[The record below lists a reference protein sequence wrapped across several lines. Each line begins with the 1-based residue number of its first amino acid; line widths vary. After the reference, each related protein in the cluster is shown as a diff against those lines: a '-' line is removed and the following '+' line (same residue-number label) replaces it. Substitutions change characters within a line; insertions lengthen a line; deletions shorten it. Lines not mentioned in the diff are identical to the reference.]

1 MSKNCFI
8 AEKKMKQRKYNFHLH
23 LIIISPGPEP
33 RSFEFDIKRHMADAE
48 NKVEIIHT
56 SSAVA
61 RIDSVIERAVLSAAV
76 VAFVAG
82 CWSSCGRCCCGRR
95 RTGTAGVDVAKRTGP
110 TDPTIALVEAGEIR
124 TANGVVPTIMVETWI
139 VRLRAERSNEA
150 GSQD

>member
-1 MSKNCFI
+1 M
-8 AEKKMKQRKYNFHLH
+8 
-23 LIIISPGPEP
+23 SPGPEP
-33 RSFEFDIKRHMADAE
+33 RSFEFVIKRHMADAE

-82 CWSSCGRCCCGRR
+82 CRSSCGRYCCRRRR